1 MWERILLE
9 RIPLGERRNCHLRE
23 RHIQLKEPRW
33 ELLWE
38 RHTNHQQ
45 EHHKRRELELHS
57 CRQQEHHKRQLGL
70 LLHKQEFLHKQEG
83 ELLWERHKHH
93 QREREHHKHLVHHKH
108 QLGLLQHNRIHNS
121 HQRER
126 HNRHQ
131 QERRNRHQQE
141 RHKREQQELQVQGVG
156 QVQVRGQ
163 GQLCKIRCQH
173 VFHVF
178 RNEKNIELS
187 WFGLSM
193 IGKQCFKSLIE

>member
-38 RHTNHQQ
+38 RH
-45 EHHKRRELELHS
+45 
-57 CRQQEHHKRQLGL
+57 
-70 LLHKQEFLHKQEG
+70 
-83 ELLWERHKHH
+83 KHH
-93 QREREHHKHLVHHKH
+93 QRERHKHLVHHKH
-108 QLGLLQHNRIHNS
+108 QLGRLLQHNRIHNS
-121 HQRER
+121 HQREHHNHHQR
-126 HNRHQ
+126 ELRNRHQ
-131 QERRNRHQQE
+131 RERRNRHQQE
-141 RHKREQQELQVQGVG
+141 RHKRERQELQVQGVG

-178 RNEKNIELS
+178 RNEKILS
-187 WFGLSM
+187 CHDLDWNAKFQISKR
-193 IGKQCFKSLIE
+193 IGCYTYLDSR